1 VTNCPPTGGTGE
13 ERSFHFFVR
22 FFVFKNYF
30 LQHSNLWFLSKNF
43 IIIRCENASA
53 RTCAKPQ
60 ECEQIGN
67 QTMGAS
73 KHLSNENSNEG
84 SKTYIEFNS
93 SEENQR
99 AAYRLAS
106 RGGQLR
112 EGIDDID
119 EFFAEMVPHVAK
131 HLFED
136 DSIDL
141 MEWMEL
147 DEDDLEEYREEVLES
162 DD

>member
-1 VTNCPPTGGTGE
+1 
-13 ERSFHFFVR
+13 
-22 FFVFKNYF
+22 
-30 LQHSNLWFLSKNF
+30 
-43 IIIRCENASA
+43 
-53 RTCAKPQ
+53 
-60 ECEQIGN
+60 
-67 QTMGAS
+67 MGAS

>member
-1 VTNCPPTGGTGE
+1 
-13 ERSFHFFVR
+13 
-22 FFVFKNYF
+22 
-30 LQHSNLWFLSKNF
+30 
-43 IIIRCENASA
+43 
-53 RTCAKPQ
+53 
-60 ECEQIGN
+60 
-67 QTMGAS
+67 MGAS

-131 HLFED
+131 HLFEG

-147 DEDDLEEYREEVLES
+147 DEDDLEEYKEEVLEAE
-162 DD
+162 DDE